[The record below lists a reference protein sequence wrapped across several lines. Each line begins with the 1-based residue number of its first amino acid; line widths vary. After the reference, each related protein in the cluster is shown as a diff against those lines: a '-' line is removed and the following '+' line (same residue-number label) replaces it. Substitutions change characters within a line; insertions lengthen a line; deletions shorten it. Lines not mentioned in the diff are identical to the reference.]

1 METFRMMKAKKGLGE
16 IEEIAIAFIETAFN
30 AEQNVGVCLIEF
42 KTPVKEHLLK
52 KQLEDIGATQ
62 VTLETFPPGDANETA
77 SSALLH
83 IWMMKDKTELGY
95 GNGVCSTQL
104 SEKTMAKYNAEKK
117 RREEAKLESG
127 KVAEDIKKVEEYIA
141 KIDALAVDNKA
152 GFVVVDAISS
162 DVKDTKTTLAT
173 MTTLVTDSLET
184 VNAVSINVGTMA
196 TVLGSKIDE
205 KSILAK
211 NLHDKNL
218 ATEKAQ
224 NKTNYD
230 KSVVTKK
237 CNVLQRRVDELEHQ
251 VPKTI
256 LQLKKELDEHKLK
269 LSEKANADNIEV
281 TQRSAKAILEM
292 QTMFLAQKTLL
303 QTNMIRTAA
312 NAIEFKIG
320 RIDEMKTYVDEAK
333 ARDIARDAEMK
344 TRDEAHSAELLA
356 RDIAHSAEMKRYH
369 DEAKARDD
377 AAKEYYKRMDT
388 MFFAMQ
394 TELGVKRNR

>member
-184 VNAVSINVGTMA
+184 VNAVNINVGTMA

-256 LQLKKELDEHKLK
+256 SQLKKQAEKDKLEMMEQAVEDK
-269 LSEKANADNIEV
+269 LEMLSEV
-281 TQRSAKAILEM
+281 R
-292 QTMFLAQKTLL
+292 
-303 QTNMIRTAA
+303 
-312 NAIEFKIG
+312 
-320 RIDEMKTYVDEAK
+320 
-333 ARDIARDAEMK
+333 AEMK